1 MATFTPNYN
10 LEKPTGA
17 EKYYIS
23 KFNAN
28 SDKIDTALKTQA
40 DAISANLTQ
49 EEEDISNL
57 RDELQEYADNKV
69 SAHNLSQEAH
79 PFIQNAIDDALSE
92 AKDYTDAKPN
102 ANDVVNAHNIS
113 DSAHQDIR
121 DAISGIGSTAQTMI
135 DNSIALHN
143 VDITAH
149 QDIRTDAENYTDNA
163 IEEHDE
169 DPNAHGG
176 KQVVYTRLTA
186 NGNDYISS
194 MSYLDIQTAFSD
206 GQNVSALLNN
216 GGEMPIE
223 VTIDSITAKRI
234 VVDGNNLTLETYTM
248 DSTTNAFTKTTTDY
262 NMVQT
267 PSAVGTA
274 IVDQATVGSM
284 GFADWNAS
292 ENDMK
297 YIANKPF
304 GTTNSVTRT
313 EIFNGTVSGTLAVSG
328 TFHAYDETDGINYA
342 YEITISDGTN
352 SDTQVVSYNSADI
365 VSDQATVEFSD
376 DYTLTFTSSS
386 VTITPTDAEVTE
398 LTVQVTGIKT
408 TEVVTKIDSKYLP
421 ESSGGSG
428 VFEVEFTIDTSE
440 STPTVTS
447 SHTFAEIAD
456 AITNKQSIRA
466 IGNTPYGT
474 YRMYDLSE
482 FRVGPDEGY
491 FNFEHI
497 VVGSRAVTCVSIAVL
512 DDNTVDI
519 MKTELEPSQS

>member
-49 EEEDISNL
+49 EGEDISNL
-57 RDELQEYADNKV
+57 RDELQEYTDNKV

-102 ANDVVNAHNIS
+102 ANNVVNAHNIS

-135 DNSIALHN
+135 DNAIALHN
-143 VDITAH
+143 IDTTAH
-149 QDIRTDAENYTDNA
+149 QDIRTDAENYTDTA

-216 GGEMPIE
+216 GGEIPIE

-248 DSTTNAFTKTTTDY
+248 DSTTNLFTKSTTDY
-262 NMVQT
+262 RLSQAAAT
-267 PSAVGTA
+267 VGTA
-274 IVDQATVGSM
+274 VVGEAVV
-284 GFADWNAS
+284 GG
-292 ENDMK
+292 E
-297 YIANKPF
+297 
-304 GTTNSVTRT
+304 
-313 EIFNGTVSGTLAVSG
+313 ESGGGS
-328 TFHAYDETDGINYA
+328 
-342 YEITISDGTN
+342 
-352 SDTQVVSYNSADI
+352 
-365 VSDQATVEFSD
+365 
-376 DYTLTFTSSS
+376 
-386 VTITPTDAEVTE
+386 
-398 LTVQVTGIKT
+398 
-408 TEVVTKIDSKYLP
+408 
-421 ESSGGSG
+421 SSGGGG
-428 VFEVEFTIDTSE
+428 VFDVEFTVTEDGNNT
-440 STPTVTS
+440 TVTS
-447 SHTFAEIAD
+447 SRTFEEIAN
-456 AITNKQSIRA
+456 AISSTSPTMIKAIANASWSGSVYYEVYNLSEYNLNTGGYIMFEHNIIGASGITNKQISV
-466 IGNTPYGT
+466 
-474 YRMYDLSE
+474 YD
-482 FRVGPDEGY
+482 DDT
-491 FNFEHI
+491 
-497 VVGSRAVTCVSIAVL
+497 AVIDTA
-512 DDNTVDI
+512 DYQ
-519 MKTELEPSQS
+519 PS